1 MAYTFHILSQFMQQ
15 PRQNHWEAALRTVRY
30 LKGCLGQGI
39 LLSTS
44 CDLHLTGWCN
54 SVWASYPLTRRSISG
69 WLVFLGGSSISW
81 KTKKQ
86 HTVSKSSTEAE
97 YRSMSNIT
105 NELKWSKGLLHSLG
119 VLHPRAMSLFCD
131 SQSALYIA

>member
-30 LKGCLGQGI
+30 LK
-39 LLSTS
+39 
-44 CDLHLTGWCN
+44 GWCN